1 MASYKKQ
8 LCLSLQATL
17 YLLKGYLAEVGALL
31 RDSKVALL
39 VRAAEQSRVV
49 HKLWVSLIRF
59 AASHPHPEEVLWF
72 LTFI

>member
-8 LCLSLQATL
+8 LCVSLQATL

-49 HKLWVSLIRF
+49 HKL
-59 AASHPHPEEVLWF
+59 
-72 LTFI
+72 